1 MAKPEE
7 NIFVGHPLM
16 VASLGWLIL
25 LVAAIAGGIYGGLKG
40 MPQLY
45 WLAGI
50 AIIVLI
56 GWWLVLKTIVYRV
69 TTQRVMMEE
78 GLLGRKMQEV
88 DIRDIRSMEV
98 EKGVLGMMFNFG
110 DLLIST
116 AGQGGIE
123 ITFKAVTHPVELK
136 EKVHQFKI
144 QAESTTD

>member
-88 DIRDIRSMEV
+88 DIR
-98 EKGVLGMMFNFG
+98 
-110 DLLIST
+110 
-116 AGQGGIE
+116 
-123 ITFKAVTHPVELK
+123 
-136 EKVHQFKI
+136 
-144 QAESTTD
+144 